1 MELSREGGHA
11 MPNVL
16 SHTTPEVFSPETGR
30 VDALRLA
37 EYLQLR
43 TTDMA
48 EITGYSGRYLRKD
61 PDAPSFQETLKKTIF
76 IINGLLDLTGDKRQ
90 VLIWLNAPH
99 PALDN
104 EAPLDL
110 MRSNEL
116 DVVVDLVDDMLT
128 GAPA

>member
-1 MELSREGGHA
+1 MELSREGGRA

-37 EYLQLR
+37 QYLQLR
-43 TTDMA
+43 PADVA
-48 EITGYSGRYLRKD
+48 EITGFSGRYVRKD
-61 PDAPSFQETLKKTIF
+61 PDAPSFQDTLKKTVF
-76 IINGLLDLTGDKRQ
+76 IVNGLLELTGDKRQ
-90 VLIWLNAPH
+90 VLIWLNALH

-104 EAPLDL
+104 ESPLDL
-110 MRSNEL
+110 MRGNEL
-116 DVVVDLVDDMLT
+116 EVVVELVEDMLT